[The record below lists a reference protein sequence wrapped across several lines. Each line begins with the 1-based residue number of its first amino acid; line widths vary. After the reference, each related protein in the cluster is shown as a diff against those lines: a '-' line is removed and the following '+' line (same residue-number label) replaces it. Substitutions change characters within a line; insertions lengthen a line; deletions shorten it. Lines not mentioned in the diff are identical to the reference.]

1 MKWTV
6 AAILVT
12 GFSLSASAQSGV
24 VARRDASG
32 NLVRDGGSYS
42 PRGVNQGPVNN
53 GPIRNAPTQPATG
66 NAGTPRIINRQ

>member
-1 MKWTV
+1 MKFLV
-6 AAILVT
+6 ALVLVV

-32 NLVRDGGSYS
+32 NLVRDNGPYS

-53 GPIRNAPTQPATG
+53 GPIRTAPTQPST
-66 NAGTPRIINRQ
+66 AGAGHNRTIIRR